1 MLQVAQGIEKMYL
14 KSLKSQ
20 TEPWLLSA
28 LETQG
33 LPKGVKILMYK
44 RRHLTVGKKNSTGNN
59 EPV

>member
-14 KSLKSQ
+14 KPLKGQ

-28 LETQG
+28 FETQG
-33 LPKGVKILMYK
+33 LPKGVKILMYTC
-44 RRHLTVGKKNSTGNN
+44 RHLTVDKKNNTGNN